1 RRSHVE
7 RKLRRIVPFTSFHV
21 GNKYTLPKRM
31 VKYRKFAELLVPF
44 KVCTNETVIHDF
56 LKQNNRVV
64 FKYLGSNRGE
74 NIYFITK
81 KGSRYILLDQ
91 KKERILN
98 KDAFHQFIQQII
110 LRKKSSFI
118 IQRYIHT
125 RTKADE
131 PYHFRA
137 HVQKNGEGKWQLTH
151 IYPRI
156 G

>member
-1 RRSHVE
+1 
-7 RKLRRIVPFTSFHV
+7 
-21 GNKYTLPKRM
+21 
-31 VKYRKFAELLVPF
+31 
-44 KVCTNETVIHDF
+44 VCTNETVIHDF

-110 LRKKSSFI
+110 LRKKSSLI
-118 IQRYIHT
+118 IQRYMHT
-125 RTKADE
+125 RIKAGE

-156 G
+156 GSKKSNLSNISTEGRIEDFPTFLRQEFGKKQGAKY